1 MSHDYLNDEAM
12 GANRVSGMLHAHQLE
27 EAGNG
32 DYDAEEDPFLRSR
45 SFHSQDQAPG
55 DVRANSMGSQY
66 TRNSFGNWVQR
77 PNEMMRWMN
86 DNPDPM
92 PMHRQARTINPFGLL
107 SLGSASHASGS
118 LRSGEARRS
127 DKVFGQYWN
136 TFGER
141 SKAAGGG
148 VLGFM
153 KSLFGRGM
161 KRANQARYGS

>member
-1 MSHDYLNDEAM
+1 MSYDYLSYEPMNAK
-12 GANRVSGMLHAHQLE
+12 RSSGLHGEQLE

-32 DYDAEEDPFLRSR
+32 DYDAEEDQFLRSR
-45 SFHSQDQAPG
+45 SFRGEAPEPA
-55 DVRANSMGSQY
+55 DERTNSMGSQY
-66 TRNSFGNWVQR
+66 TRNSFGNWVPR
-77 PNEMMRWMN
+77 PNEMMKWMN

-92 PMHRQARTINPFGLL
+92 PMHRQARTINRFGPLTF
-107 SLGSASHASGS
+107 GSASSASGQ
-118 LRSGEARRS
+118 LGSGEARRS
-127 DKVFGQYWN
+127 DKVLGQYWS